1 MARKKGVVKQLS
13 NYGEKHPYVTLALAG
28 TFGYYLYDSMKNGA
42 SILPSSSSASYT
54 SSSAPMSDEAFAL
67 MMDDIARIDGVYRV
81 RYGANFSSPSITTDM
96 DQRSAQIIKANLDDA
111 LNSRAA
117 MSSAQIAKLEAL
129 NTLIN
134 NAYPVDLNG
143 FRRISGLGMTTSTST
158 TTSSSHGVPGM
169 LDGSTGEMSMDID
182 PTKSGLFGVG
192 RSIRPDPQSDRFL
205 NEQLVTKSISGGRR
219 NPPAHLMYDKSRDL
233 GNLGS
238 HCNGLG
244 SHCNARGNPH
254 CHCGSTLSGYSP
266 SARRR
271 VGHAGI
277 GMATESY
284 EPTLDTQ
291 FSNQEAMLT
300 GDLKKHEDILGFSGL
315 MPLSGG
321 DWYE

>member
-1 MARKKGVVKQLS
+1 MARKKGVVKQIS
-13 NYGEKHPYVTLALAG
+13 NYSEKHPYVTLALAG
-28 TFGYYLYDSMKNGA
+28 TFGYYVYENMVKPRMSPEKGPSMYQNPA
-42 SILPSSSSASYT
+42 
-54 SSSAPMSDEAFAL
+54 
-67 MMDDIARIDGVYRV
+67 
-81 RYGANFSSPSITTDM
+81 
-96 DQRSAQIIKANLDDA
+96 
-111 LNSRAA
+111 
-117 MSSAQIAKLEAL
+117 
-129 NTLIN
+129 
-134 NAYPVDLNG
+134 
-143 FRRISGLGMTTSTST
+143 GLGMTTSTST
-158 TTSSSHGVPGM
+158 TSSSSHGVPGM

-182 PTKSGLFGVG
+182 PTKSGLFGLG
-192 RSIRPDPQSDRFL
+192 RTIRPDPVSDNFL
-205 NEQLVTKSISGGRR
+205 NQQTMTRALSGGRR
-219 NPPAHLMYDKSRDL
+219 NPPAHLMFDKAQNI

-244 SHCNARGNPH
+244 SHCSARGNPH

-284 EPTLDTQ
+284 EAALDTQ

-315 MPLSGG
+315 APLAGG